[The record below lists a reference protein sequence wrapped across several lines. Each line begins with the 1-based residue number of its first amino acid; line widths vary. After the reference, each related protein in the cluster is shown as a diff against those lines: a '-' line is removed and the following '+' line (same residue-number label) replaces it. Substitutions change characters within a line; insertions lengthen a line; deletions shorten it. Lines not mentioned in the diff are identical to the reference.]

1 MTISL
6 SVNTPRYSEGSQIPA
21 AMAAVI
27 AAVNAAL
34 PGGGQNLVN
43 ALYLPSVTTAINLL
57 SITPS
62 ASTDPVIL
70 AVGGP
75 SNVSTTVDLAI
86 DVRSGRLLLKGSG
99 SFVTN
104 GTVAVTTSAV
114 GPTGASTIVR
124 QWMVVKHSN
133 GSLYYLPAY

>member
-1 MTISL
+1 MSIDLLPSSPT
-6 SVNTPRYSEGSQIPA
+6 YSEASQILSGLN
-21 AMAAVI
+21 AVI
-27 AAVNAAL
+27 QAVNDAL
-34 PGGGQNLVN
+34 PGGGQNLGE

-75 SNVSTTVDLAI
+75 SNVSTTIDFAI
-86 DVRSGRLLLKGSG
+86 NVQSGRLKLLGG
-99 SFVTN
+99 GAFATN

-133 GSLYYLPAY
+133 GSIYYIPAY